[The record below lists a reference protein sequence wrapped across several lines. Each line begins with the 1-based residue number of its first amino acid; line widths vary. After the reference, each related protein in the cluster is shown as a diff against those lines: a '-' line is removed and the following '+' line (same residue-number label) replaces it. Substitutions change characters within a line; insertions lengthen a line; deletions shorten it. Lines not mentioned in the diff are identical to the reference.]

1 MTISDLG
8 LSTAIRFRR
17 TIYLSAESLSC
28 RISNELEY
36 RSTFART
43 KNVRVTHEC
52 HASRLLFQD
61 DVTVTSFTLCSLLI
75 IPSCSLKWLVT
86 PSSNSYHC
94 VLLLYFLSLERLL
107 KTSSQDGD
115 YSSRNIQHINLF
127 VIELVLQ
134 IQRFKLLSTMHYLLT
149 IISISHLI
157 LCQSYSNQRTH
168 RIPLRMAVETEAPL
182 SVAGRLN
189 RAVSFYSAAIPIFA
203 SYKLL
208 DKQFKFQRESL
219 GQKISEEKVEEEFKK
234 LHEWGSEILKK
245 KIEDLKGML

>member
-1 MTISDLG
+1 
-8 LSTAIRFRR
+8 
-17 TIYLSAESLSC
+17 
-28 RISNELEY
+28 
-36 RSTFART
+36 
-43 KNVRVTHEC
+43 
-52 HASRLLFQD
+52 
-61 DVTVTSFTLCSLLI
+61 
-75 IPSCSLKWLVT
+75 
-86 PSSNSYHC
+86 
-94 VLLLYFLSLERLL
+94 
-107 KTSSQDGD
+107 
-115 YSSRNIQHINLF
+115 
-127 VIELVLQ
+127 
-134 IQRFKLLSTMHYLLT
+134 MHYLLT